1 MRAVGF
7 LLQQKYRCSISLMIL
22 MAMLWLPVYTVAQP
36 TVAQKKEQLQTQ
48 MKKLQEEIKLIQS
61 AIRANSVKKE
71 KSMGELLSL
80 QAKIASRE
88 KLIGNINNQ
97 IGNLDESID
106 EAQVEI
112 ERRNGEVEKMKGDY
126 AHMLRKSYENITLQ
140 NKIAFLLSSQS
151 FYEAFLRYNYLLK
164 IAEFRKNQAEEIQK
178 SVVALQEKRE
188 DLQRTKEEKENLL
201 VKQTAQ
207 KEELESE
214 KQEKDK
220 AVALLL
226 EKEKKLKRQNEEK
239 NKAIKQL
246 NARIQAIIEDE
257 IRQARKKAEELA
269 KRNPA
274 APPSKTTSTKPDA
287 MPMTPEELALNKD
300 FTNNRGKL
308 PWPVAKGHIVSY
320 FGKHEHPLLKG
331 VMTENNGIDIKT
343 EASADAR
350 SIFAGTV
357 VSVFFLPT
365 VQNCVIVKHG
375 EYFSVYSGIETVS
388 VKPNQVVATKQSL
401 GKLHVEKAEDLT
413 KIHIEIWKGKEKM
426 DPSLWLAG
434 AVQ

>member
-1 MRAVGF
+1 MKALSFFVGSRVWF
-7 LLQQKYRCSISLMIL
+7 NMLLLILAISI
-22 MAMLWLPVYTVAQP
+22 LPIEHSTAQP

-48 MKKLQEEIKLIQS
+48 MKKLQDEIKLIQS
-61 AIRANSVKKE
+61 AIKANSAKKE

-88 KLIGNINNQ
+88 KLIGNISGQ

-106 EAQVEI
+106 EAEVEI
-112 ERRNGEVEKMKGDY
+112 ERRNREVEKMKGDY
-126 AHMLRKSYENITLQ
+126 ANMLRKSYENITLQ

-178 SVVALQEKRE
+178 SVVALREKRE
-188 DLQRTKEEKENLL
+188 NLQQTKEEKETLL
-201 VKQTAQ
+201 LKQTAQ

-269 KRNPA
+269 KKNPS

-300 FTNNRGKL
+300 FTNNKGKL
-308 PWPVAKGHIVSY
+308 PWPVVKGHIVSY

-343 EASADAR
+343 EANADAR

-357 VSVFFLPT
+357 VSIFFLPT

-375 EYFSVYSGIETVS
+375 EYFSVYSGIETVA
-388 VKPNQVVATKQSL
+388 VKPNQVIATKQAL
-401 GKLHVEKAEDLT
+401 GKLHSEKAEDLT